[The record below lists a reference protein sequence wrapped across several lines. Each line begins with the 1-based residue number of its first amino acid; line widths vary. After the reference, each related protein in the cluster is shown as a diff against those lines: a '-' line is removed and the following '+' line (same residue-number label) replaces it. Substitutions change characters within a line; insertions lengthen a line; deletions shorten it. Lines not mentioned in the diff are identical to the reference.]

1 MKSDFVNLLK
11 TKELKATPQRLCVLK
26 ELEKKMHPSIDD
38 LYEALRKENPSMSLA
53 TVYKNIGALK
63 EKGLVIE
70 VNIADGK
77 MRYDIYTKPHI
88 HLFCQKC
95 HSICD
100 MDYNEDLFDYE
111 AKLEKNQKIEIERLD
126 IMATIKECKICQKS

>member
-1 MKSDFVNLLK
+1 MTSDFVNLLK

-88 HLFCQKC
+88 HLFCQQC

-100 MDYNEDLFDYE
+100 MDYNEDLFDYQV
-111 AKLEKNQKIEIERLD
+111 KLEKNQKIEINRLD
-126 IMATIKECKICQKS
+126 IMATTKDCKFCRKS